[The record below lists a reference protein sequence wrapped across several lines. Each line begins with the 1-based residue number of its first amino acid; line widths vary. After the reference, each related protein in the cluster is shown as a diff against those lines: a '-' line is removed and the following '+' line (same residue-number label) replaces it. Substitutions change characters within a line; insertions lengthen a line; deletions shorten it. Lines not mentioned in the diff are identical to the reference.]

1 MEQHPT
7 DVVPPRPRVDP
18 SSAASRRRFFIE
30 RAFRMRTRGSG
41 SDLTRLLSQP
51 LKNYVDMAVLDGI
64 PAMLIGAHAA
74 AAYAPARMTAD
85 VDIVVSAEHYA
96 EAEARMRADGWDKIN
111 ALVFH
116 GSRLGLRGGAWVKP
130 GVEENDLITSDQPW
144 LREAFAHEPV
154 LRSDGQRVIPRDYL
168 ILMKLDSARGID
180 QGDLNR
186 ILGLMSPEDVEHTA
200 AVVARHY
207 HDDQIVEDL
216 RQSAE
221 IGRWEYGTDA
231 GHKQADRDRGR

>member
-1 MEQHPT
+1 MEHRPA
-7 DVVPPRPRVDP
+7 DVDSTRPRLDP

-41 SDLTRLLSQP
+41 SDLTRLLAQP
-51 LKNYVDMAVLDGI
+51 LKNPVDMAVLDGI

-85 VDIVVSAEHYA
+85 VDIVVPAEHYA
-96 EAEARMRADGWDKIN
+96 EAEAKMRADGWENVNELI
-111 ALVFH
+111 FH
-116 GSRLGLRGGAWVKP
+116 GSRLGLRGGAWAKP
-130 GVEENDLITSDQPW
+130 GIEEKDLMTSEQPW
-144 LREAFAHEPV
+144 LREAFAHEAV
-154 LRSDGQRVIPRDYL
+154 LRSDGLRVIPRDFL

-186 ILGLMSPEDVEHTA
+186 ILGRMSPEEVEQTA
-200 AVVARHY
+200 VVVARHY
-207 HDDQIVEDL
+207 HDDQVVEDL

-221 IGRWEYGTDA
+221 IGRWEYETEKGP
-231 GHKQADRDRGR
+231 RI